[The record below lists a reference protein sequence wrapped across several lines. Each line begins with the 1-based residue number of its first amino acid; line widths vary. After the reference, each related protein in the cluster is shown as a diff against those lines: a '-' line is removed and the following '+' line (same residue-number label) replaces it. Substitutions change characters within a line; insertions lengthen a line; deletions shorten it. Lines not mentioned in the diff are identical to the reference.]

1 MLIGF
6 VCFFAQHFRSMLPFR
21 FYVRCL
27 LRAIARTGAV
37 LLSTGHRPQFVL
49 FVMCA

>member
-6 VCFFAQHFRSMLPFR
+6 VCFIAQHFRSMLPFR
-21 FYVRCL
+21 FYVRYL

-37 LLSTGHRPQFVL
+37 LLSTGHRPQ
-49 FVMCA
+49 